1 MPMQRR
7 GYALTNWKGLPGIEW
22 ENEMKLIGH
31 SCIFFVVG
39 IMASEINSV
48 IDCRLGRGA
57 MFDFR

>member
-1 MPMQRR
+1 MQRR
-7 GYALTNWKGLPGIEW
+7 WYALTNWKGLPGIEW

-31 SCIFFVVG
+31 SCIFFAVG